1 LAALQT
7 ESTGFSYSIHVCYFP
22 LPRQFHTAIVE
33 NNKETHPNSHLAFSV
48 VPTTFQP
55 FVFPIA
61 WVIFLLKAKTI
72 MQTPADFSYLTIIL
86 TVMVFL
92 GGFCSDFN
100 DYRFVYISSHNK

>member
-7 ESTGFSYSIHVCYFP
+7 ESTGFPCFIHVCYFP

-33 NNKETHPNSHLAFSV
+33 NNKETHIAPFGFSV

-61 WVIFLLKAKTI
+61 WGNIF
-72 MQTPADFSYLTIIL
+72 
-86 TVMVFL
+86 
-92 GGFCSDFN
+92 
-100 DYRFVYISSHNK
+100 